1 MRFLNKLVS
10 TLAWAALCA
19 CGQALAA
26 DAPSSP
32 FSPALCLADVEDAA
46 AFLAE
51 NDAGAADA
59 LADHGP
65 AIRTAFDKA
74 RAATA
79 QVSTK
84 LDCGKLLTAYLHAWR
99 PDHIGV
105 RSAQDTPAATA
116 KAVAADTTPDP
127 RAPRFQVLGKD
138 TILLVLPTF
147 DDAQAPAVRQL
158 VKEQRAALASHRNW
172 ILDVRG
178 NGGGSDNT
186 YAPLLGWILDGDL
199 RGYGTEYL
207 ATPANIAAQEAVCKV
222 VSDPARCSAQL
233 DPIIARMRAA
243 PAGSFVL
250 DGPSRIERTAVK
262 LEARRP
268 ARVAVLAD
276 GHCGSS
282 CEQFVLEA
290 RTGFRV
296 KIVGRPTAGVLHISN
311 VRRHPLPSGRI
322 LLSYAT
328 TRTTRLPDMRI
339 DGVGIAP
346 DVLLPAPAD
355 AAARAA
361 EVVQVQR
368 WLETGRL

>member
-10 TLAWAALCA
+10 MLACAALCA
-19 CGQALAA
+19 CAHAAAA
-26 DAPSSP
+26 DAAGSP

-46 AFLAE
+46 AFLTA

-65 AIRTAFDKA
+65 AIRAAFDKA
-74 RAATA
+74 RAEAA
-79 QVSTK
+79 QVSTVSE
-84 LDCGKLLTAYLHAWR
+84 CGKLLTTYVHAWR

-105 RSAQDTPAATA
+105 RPVQNQPAAA
-116 KAVAADTTPDP
+116 VKAVAAAAVPDP

-138 TILLVLPTF
+138 TVLLVFPTF
-147 DDAQAPAVRQL
+147 NDAQAPAVRKL
-158 VKEQRAALASHRNW
+158 VAEQRAALASHRNW

-178 NGGGSDNT
+178 NGGGSDST

-207 ATPANIAAQEAVCKV
+207 ATPANIAAQEAVCADT
-222 VSDPARCSAQL
+222 SDPAGCNARL
-233 DPIIARMRAA
+233 GPIIERMRAA
-243 PAGSFVL
+243 PSGSFVL
-250 DGPSRIERTAVK
+250 DGPTRIEMTAVK

-296 KIVGRPTAGVLHISN
+296 KIVGRPTVGVLDISN